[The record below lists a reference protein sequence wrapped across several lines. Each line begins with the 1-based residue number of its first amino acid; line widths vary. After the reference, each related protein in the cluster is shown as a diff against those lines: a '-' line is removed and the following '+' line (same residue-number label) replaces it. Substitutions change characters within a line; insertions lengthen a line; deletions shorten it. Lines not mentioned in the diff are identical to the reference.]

1 MPGFSE
7 AFPVVRETA
16 VLCTLLLVCFTFSS
30 FIYSHFCIGR
40 MNETLQTF
48 ETEPRVE
55 VRETGYYKDGTFA
68 H

>member
-1 MPGFSE
+1 
-7 AFPVVRETA
+7 
-16 VLCTLLLVCFTFSS
+16 
-30 FIYSHFCIGR
+30 